1 VNLEEKRIW
10 LFGVANGCPLISP
23 LENCPFIVIRNK
35 PMAERWKYISEL
47 PEDQVESLISHHLKC
62 SYDREMKKSEN
73 KNQ

>member
-10 LFGVANGCPLISP
+10 LFGVANACPLNSP
-23 LENCPFIVIRNK
+23 CDSCPFTVIRNK
-35 PMAERWKYISEL
+35 TVTERWKYISDM

-73 KNQ
+73 